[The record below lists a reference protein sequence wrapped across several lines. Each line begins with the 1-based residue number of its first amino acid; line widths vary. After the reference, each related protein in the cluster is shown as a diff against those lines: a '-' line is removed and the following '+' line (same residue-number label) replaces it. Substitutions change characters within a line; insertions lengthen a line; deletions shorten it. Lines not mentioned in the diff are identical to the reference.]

1 MSWTETYVFVD
12 PMVDLR
18 SEAERAAVLET
29 ELAREVG
36 HGHVLQGRKWT
47 VVAEAMPQDE
57 VLVQDRDD
65 VFLVHLTWKGR
76 REESPWPTVERV
88 DSREEFEHLLE
99 FRY

>member
-1 MSWTETYVFVD
+1 M
-12 PMVDLR
+12 
-18 SEAERAAVLET
+18 
-29 ELAREVG
+29 
-36 HGHVLQGRKWT
+36 
-47 VVAEAMPQDE
+47 AEAMPQDE

-88 DSREEFEHLLE
+88 DSREEFEQLLE